1 MFPVQMGNV
10 INIGMQKPI
19 PKYENDQLQF
29 IAHEEG
35 RIRPVRDANNNMS
48 GFVYDYFI
56 KDHASAS
63 LSTGLGNVRMVL
75 TEEQKTD
82 PYPPAS
88 MLAPTAPLGEAAQGT
103 TEERFYANLPSTR
116 TAISAISGY
125 PTDTYTNPNEKVARI
140 NGSGNKIG
148 PSIILKVMAGDQFN
162 IRVSSWYKKNGAN
175 PGSPN
180 SIATDLVTNLINSL
194 TGAGGPVHGAITSA
208 QLTSSGV
215 VPTSV
220 SSFLSNQPAPG
231 STKPKAYLNWVLL
244 DEQFKFVQSSSG
256 AEQVGND
263 LEFKVHTKTNLPIT
277 KNGYLYVFVSNETP
291 NIDLYWDNLQVTHTR
306 GPILE
311 ETHYYPFGLTM
322 AGISSKAAGGLTN
335 KYLFNSGNELQN
347 KEFSDGGGLELY
359 DAKNRMYDP
368 QLGRFGQIDP
378 LADMSPNISSY
389 VFASNNP
396 ISINDPL
403 GLSDSIPWKQLPTI
417 VVSGVK
423 NTWNT
428 FSNWFTG
435 ANVNYSGSGWGHG
448 PRRWLANQIGLG
460 NTASNLFELGL
471 QSQLQNSQVNLTGGL
486 LNDLKTDPAMIA
498 FQNKL
503 IAILKTDLR
512 FGKLQF
518 VLKGKAPGGIQ
529 FGGKR
534 WSSTNEKWGVLNS
547 SNPAL
552 HGETWEVAGNALT
565 WSVRHAEVDY
575 SATVKTDGTM
585 VISFHLNDQL
595 DLSPQP
601 GRSEAYN
608 NISAATGFLYHDV
621 AGGNSNLKVNADWD
635 VTTK

>member
-1 MFPVQMGNV
+1 
-10 INIGMQKPI
+10 
-19 PKYENDQLQF
+19 
-29 IAHEEG
+29 
-35 RIRPVRDANNNMS
+35 
-48 GFVYDYFI
+48 
-56 KDHASAS
+56 
-63 LSTGLGNVRMVL
+63 
-75 TEEQKTD
+75 
-82 PYPPAS
+82 
-88 MLAPTAPLGEAAQGT
+88 
-103 TEERFYANLPSTR
+103 
-116 TAISAISGY
+116 
-125 PTDTYTNPNEKVARI
+125 
-140 NGSGNKIG
+140 
-148 PSIILKVMAGDQFN
+148 
-162 IRVSSWYKKNGAN
+162 
-175 PGSPN
+175 
-180 SIATDLVTNLINSL
+180 
-194 TGAGGPVHGAITSA
+194 
-208 QLTSSGV
+208 
-215 VPTSV
+215 
-220 SSFLSNQPAPG
+220 
-231 STKPKAYLNWVLL
+231 
-244 DEQFKFVQSSSG
+244 
-256 AEQVGND
+256 
-263 LEFKVHTKTNLPIT
+263 
-277 KNGYLYVFVSNETP
+277 
-291 NIDLYWDNLQVTHTR
+291 
-306 GPILE
+306 
-311 ETHYYPFGLTM
+311 
-322 AGISSKAAGGLTN
+322 
-335 KYLFNSGNELQN
+335 
-347 KEFSDGGGLELY
+347 
-359 DAKNRMYDP
+359 
-368 QLGRFGQIDP
+368 
-378 LADMSPNISSY
+378 MSPNISSY

-403 GLSDSIPWKQLPTI
+403 GLSDSIPWKQLPSI

-423 NTWNT
+423 RSWNT

-435 ANVNYSGSGWGHG
+435 ANVGYNGSGWGHG

-503 IAILKTDLR
+503 IAILKTDPR